1 MNWSYTLR
9 TEEMIEHLSKWIL
22 VTSEQI
28 VNSIVVQLLS
38 GVRLFLTTS
47 TEGHQAYLSFPI
59 SWSFLKLMSIESM
72 IPSNH
77 LFLCSP
83 FFFLSS
89 IFPSIRVFSNQLV
102 LCIGWPKYRSFSFS
116 VNLSNEYSG
125 LISFRTDWFDLNP
138 VTSVLRSLN

>member
-1 MNWSYTLR
+1 
-9 TEEMIEHLSKWIL
+9 MIEHLSKCIL

-38 GVRLFLTTS
+38 HVQLFLTTW
-47 TEGHQAYLSFPI
+47 TEGHRAYLSFTI

-77 LFLCSP
+77 LFLCRP
-83 FFFLSS
+83 FLFLSS
-89 IFPSIRVFSNQLV
+89 IFPSIRLFSNQLV
-102 LCIGWPKYRSFSFS
+102 LCIRWPKYQSFSIS
-116 VNLSNEYSG
+116 INLSNEYSG

-138 VTSVLRSLN
+138 IT